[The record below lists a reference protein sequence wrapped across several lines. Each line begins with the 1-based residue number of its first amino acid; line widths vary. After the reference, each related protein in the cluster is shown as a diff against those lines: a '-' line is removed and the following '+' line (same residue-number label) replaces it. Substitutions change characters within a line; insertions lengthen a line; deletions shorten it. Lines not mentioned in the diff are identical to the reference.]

1 MRKRFEQQIS
11 LGIIPISETPYSI
24 KSRDA
29 TVKLTVALLEIYNNV
44 EFNEKIFSILE
55 EYLVNNKQKTGR
67 LGMDLWQIFVMAQ
80 FRVGLDLSYDRL
92 EYLVNGERTIR
103 TLLGIETTGFGI
115 ERKEF
120 SYQNIVDNVK
130 LLTDEMLSK
139 INDVI
144 VGFGEKEV
152 FKKKA
157 GEAYI
162 LKTDSYVV
170 ESNVHFPTDYNLLW
184 DSIRKSL
191 DMVGKILKE
200 NPELKG
206 WRKLKNWQKRI
217 KNLSRSV
224 GQTSSKGGKNKE
236 EALIKVVEQYLK
248 LTSELCEKL
257 IDFLPEIPTQ
267 TIKLQLIKSDLEK
280 FILLTIKHIDLLKRR
295 VINKETIPHSE
306 KLFSIF
312 EQYTEWINKGK
323 SNPNVEL
330 GKKLA
335 ITTNQYHLIVDYRI
349 MEYIADSE
357 ILTDIAADLLK
368 RLKNI
373 KSWSFDKG
381 YWSKENKELL
391 APEIGKLI
399 LPKKGKCNKVEMEE
413 EKSKEF
419 KILRN
424 KHSAIESNINELEN
438 RGLNKC
444 PDRGFAGF
452 KRYIGI
458 GVCAY
463 NLHKIG
469 TEIIQK
475 ERERLK
481 KLRKAA

>member
-1 MRKRFEQQIS
+1 MAYIGLKDKIILKNGKMRKRFEQQMS

-44 EFNEKIFSILE
+44 DYNEKIFSILE

-144 VGFGEKEV
+144 IGFGEKEV

-157 GEAYI
+157 EESYV
-162 LKTDSYVV
+162 LKTDSYVI

-206 WRKLKNWQKRI
+206 WRKLKDWQRRI

-236 EALIKVVEQYLK
+236 ETLIKVVEQYLN
-248 LTSELCEKL
+248 LSSELCEKL

-267 TIKLQLIKSDLEK
+267 TIKMQLIKSDL
-280 FILLTIKHIDLLKRR
+280 
-295 VINKETIPHSE
+295 
-306 KLFSIF
+306 
-312 EQYTEWINKGK
+312 
-323 SNPNVEL
+323 
-330 GKKLA
+330 
-335 ITTNQYHLIVDYRI
+335 
-349 MEYIADSE
+349 
-357 ILTDIAADLLK
+357 
-368 RLKNI
+368 
-373 KSWSFDKG
+373 
-381 YWSKENKELL
+381 
-391 APEIGKLI
+391 
-399 LPKKGKCNKVEMEE
+399 
-413 EKSKEF
+413 
-419 KILRN
+419 
-424 KHSAIESNINELEN
+424 
-438 RGLNKC
+438 
-444 PDRGFAGF
+444 
-452 KRYIGI
+452 
-458 GVCAY
+458 
-463 NLHKIG
+463 
-469 TEIIQK
+469 
-475 ERERLK
+475 
-481 KLRKAA
+481 